1 MPARCGGFAMAA
13 RYCVAPTYEPPNI
26 PTLPFAYGSS
36 AAHST
41 VSYPSCDSFLNGY
54 QSPSEANRP
63 RTSCAITTY
72 PRAAAR
78 SPNPIDPVL
87 SYGVRTSST
96 GNFPSAFG
104 RQISARSV
112 TPSRI
117 FAASLRCTVTSW
129 FSTAAVRAGAT
140 NPAHNATHADAA
152 QANTEGTRAERT
164 HPSVFVFSMD
174 QPPLRNP
181 SCQFTNRA
189 SVGRLSQA
197 VKPSRRAALLFLNV
211 EGESTSPLF
220 SFVEEPLL
228 GRSGRR
234 IPLPVTL
241 RQTVILR
248 ARLFRQEHPQG
259 VNSQRCA

>member
-1 MPARCGGFAMAA
+1 MDSGAEAGPWIRRKQTDVCARREFPRYLLGLRPRGWRCGLGWS
-13 RYCVAPTYEPPNI
+13 PP
-26 PTLPFAYGSS
+26 
-36 AAHST
+36 
-41 VSYPSCDSFLNGY
+41 
-54 QSPSEANRP
+54 R
-63 RTSCAITTY
+63 
-72 PRAAAR
+72 
-78 SPNPIDPVL
+78 
-87 SYGVRTSST
+87 
-96 GNFPSAFG
+96 
-104 RQISARSV
+104 
-112 TPSRI
+112 
-117 FAASLRCTVTSW
+117 
-129 FSTAAVRAGAT
+129 
-140 NPAHNATHADAA
+140 DAA
-152 QANTEGTRAERT
+152 QANTEGTRAKRA
-164 HPSVFVFSMD
+164 HPSILVFSMER
-174 QPPLRNP
+174 PPLRNP
-181 SCQFTNRA
+181 SRQFTSRA